1 MRLSGLPMTWAHTVP
16 AGWGAEPFLERCQF
30 CLGVHFWGVEWR
42 SHRFIN
48 LLEFAD
54 ALRLG
59 AFPGSPS
66 GPEETGAPMA
76 HGHHKQKH
84 FHEPQIRR

>member
-1 MRLSGLPMTWAHTVP
+1 MVIFHCYVSLPE
-16 AGWGAEPFLERCQF
+16 G
-30 CLGVHFWGVEWR
+30 

-59 AFPGSPS
+59 TFPGLPS